1 MEEIASKWDT
11 YSSVQQSGIATS
23 LAGVR
28 QRVTTYSVYSVM
40 SIGHDTDMQV
50 KSKASHQNGEMRY
63 AQTERHESRKNV
75 KMVSWLNPKIPLQ
88 S

>member
-1 MEEIASKWDT
+1 MEELFPPFLW
-11 YSSVQQSGIATS
+11 SVTFLGESNR
-23 LAGVR
+23 LVR

-63 AQTERHESRKNV
+63 AQTERYESRKNV